1 MLKQVGACLVAL
13 ALGAL
18 GFWWIARE
26 HKRLDALEDAL
37 RAVRLLRA
45 QVEHLRL
52 PIREAV
58 ESLHGQCRLADVLFD
73 AGCPLEGESLST
85 ALRTAGLSGEA
96 ARILK
101 ALFAAVPMLSAGDT
115 GPFDSALEQLREL
128 RDLKRAALDQSA
140 ALYPRLGLLAAFAAL
155 ILLL

>member
-1 MLKQVGACLVAL
+1 MLKQLGACLVAL

-26 HKRLDALEDAL
+26 HARLDALEDAL

-52 PIREAV
+52 PLREAV
-58 ESLHGQCRLADVLFD
+58 ESLRGQCRLADALWE
-73 AGCPLEGESLST
+73 AGCPLG
-85 ALRTAGLSGEA
+85 GEA
-96 ARILK
+96 LAA
-101 ALFAAVPMLSAGDT
+101 ALPAGET
-115 GPFDSALEQLREL
+115 GPFDSAQAQLREL

-140 ALYPRLGLLAAFAAL
+140 ALYPRLGLLAAFAARVR
-155 ILLL
+155 LL

>member
-1 MLKQVGACLVAL
+1 MLKQLGACLVAL

-26 HKRLDALEDAL
+26 HARLDALEDAL

-52 PIREAV
+52 PLREAV
-58 ESLHGQCRLADVLFD
+58 ESLRGQCRLADALWG
-73 AGCPLEGESLST
+73 AGCPLGGEALEA
-85 ALRTAGLSGEA
+85 ALRAAGLQKDA
-96 ARILK
+96 AQVVQ
-101 ALFAAVPMLSAGDT
+101 ALLRAVPTLPAGET
-115 GPFDSALEQLREL
+115 GPFDSAQEQLREL

-155 ILLL
+155 VLLL

>member
-1 MLKQVGACLVAL
+1 MLKQLGACLVAL

-26 HKRLDALEDAL
+26 HARLDALEDAL

-52 PIREAV
+52 PLREAV
-58 ESLHGQCRLADVLFD
+58 ESLCGQCRLADALWE
-73 AGCPLEGESLST
+73 AGCPLGGEALEA
-85 ALRTAGLSGEA
+85 ALRAAGLQKDAAQIVQALLCAVTLPAGE
-96 ARILK
+96 
-101 ALFAAVPMLSAGDT
+101 T
-115 GPFDSALEQLREL
+115 GPFDSAQEQLREL

-155 ILLL
+155 VLLL